1 MGGYKEA
8 TCSCI
13 KKALR
18 VDSLPLHTIVLQK
31 NVGAH
36 DAPRDP
42 FPRFNS
48 DPVIQENISWS
59 MIADKFKAEE

>member
-18 VDSLPLHTIVLQK
+18 VDSLPI
-31 NVGAH
+31 
-36 DAPRDP
+36 P
-42 FPRFNS
+42 FLFIRLSSKKMWELMMLPG
-48 DPVIQENISWS
+48 ISLPQV
-59 MIADKFKAEE
+59 